1 MGKVVLILTVTC
13 AGLGL
18 LSLHLV
24 KQLRDGTATIAELR
38 TQVASLEERVAA
50 VPAVAPPPAI
60 FTAIEQPSEAA
71 PEPAPR
77 TAPVPAPQSAA
88 EIAAMVS
95 SPPTREERIRMMRE
109 HRERQRQLMQD
120 PEYREAM
127 RMQSRSNLAR
137 QYPGVIQELGLD
149 SQQAEEFFNMLADQQ
164 MRSSEQMEPLWEAD
178 MAEKPDPAAF
188 QERHRKIQQA
198 ASENQR
204 RNEAELASR
213 FGQGTL
219 VAWKDYQSTVGQRYQ
234 LENMRSTLAAQGLPL
249 SEDVSKPM
257 LKALAAAQK
266 AEMDEYSAA
275 VSRGAAGPLGRMSAQ
290 AAFDNANNME
300 QQIERTKKRNQRTLD
315 AVSSYLS
322 FEQRSALE
330 KEQDAQLK
338 MMEAQSRI
346 MRARGTP
353 GANGI
358 YSDGASQLILAQ

>member
-1 MGKVVLILTVTC
+1 MGKVVLILAVTA

-24 KQLRDGTATIAELR
+24 KQLRDGDATITELK
-38 TQVASLEERVAA
+38 TQVASLEQRVAA
-50 VPAVAPPPAI
+50 TPPPAPPPPMVATEAQWHIAPAAPPPAPKAATPQASAQVASI
-60 FTAIEQPSEAA
+60 LPS
-71 PEPAPR
+71 PM
-77 TAPVPAPQSAA
+77 S
-88 EIAAMVS
+88 
-95 SPPTREERIRMMRE
+95 REERMRMMRE

-127 RMQSRSNLAR
+127 RLQSRSNLAR

-164 MRSSEQMEPLWEAD
+164 MRSTEEMEPLWEAD

-198 ASENQR
+198 ATENQR
-204 RNEAELASR
+204 KNEAELASR
-213 FGQGTL
+213 FGQDTL
-219 VAWKDYQSTVGQRYQ
+219 VSWKDYQSTVGQRYQ

-249 SEDVSKPM
+249 SDDASKPM

-275 VSRGAAGPLGRMSAQ
+275 VSRGAAPALGRMSAQ
-290 AAFDNANNME
+290 VAFENANNME

-338 MMEAQSRI
+338 MLEAQSRI
-346 MRARGTP
+346 MRARGVTS
-353 GANGI
+353 ANGI